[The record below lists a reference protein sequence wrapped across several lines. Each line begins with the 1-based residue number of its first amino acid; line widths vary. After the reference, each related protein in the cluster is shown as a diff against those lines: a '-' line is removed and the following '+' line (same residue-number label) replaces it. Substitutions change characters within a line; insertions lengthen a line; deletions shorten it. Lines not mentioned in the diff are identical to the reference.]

1 MRRGWKIYRLGKTSL
16 QFGVGLAVAPPRN
29 EMKIFDIFQNL
40 QPSSN
45 SNSDEL
51 IMNTSKAEKS
61 DSSKMAVANAEER
74 SASSA
79 GPSDQPPPPYHGLGK
94 YASDFFCR

>member
-1 MRRGWKIYRLGKTSL
+1 MMRRSWKIYRLGKTSL
-16 QFGVGLAVAPPRN
+16 QFGVGLAAAVAPPRN

-45 SNSDEL
+45 SNRDEP
-51 IMNTSKAEKS
+51 IMNTPKAEKS
-61 DSSKMAVANAEER
+61 DSSKIAVANAEER

-79 GPSDQPPPPYHGLGK
+79 GPSDQPPPPYHGLRK
-94 YASDFFCR
+94 YA